1 MDLEAWMQYNRDMD
15 DSPSRSLETD
25 FQDLEP
31 DQADYQ
37 TAMQEGDKDMYKDL
51 REQRNEYFA
60 EMNNSNKGA
69 DLQYDED
76 FYAQMAYEK
85 WIPEIER
92 KGVTAHGKFQ
102 EMNDSW
108 DEDRMDIIGQNGND
122 GLHYVREILHTV
134 EEVEEMLEEGR
145 DSLDPKHYNELPEAL
160 QHWNVVPVMGWDYY
174 IGNATKYLWRAG
186 KKSSG
191 FMSDHDKEIEDLR
204 KAVVYINK
212 RIDHLKG
219 K

>member
-1 MDLEAWMQYNRDMD
+1 MHNEIWMDYNRAAD
-15 DSPSRSLETD
+15 DAP
-25 FQDLEP
+25 DLEP

-37 TAMQEGDKDMYKDL
+37 TAMEEGDKDMYKDL
-51 REQRNEYFA
+51 REQRNEYYT
-60 EMNNSNKGA
+60 EMHNSNNA
-69 DLQYDED
+69 AEEEEED
-76 FYAQMAYEK
+76 FYEHMARTR
-85 WIPEIER
+85 WIPEL
-92 KGVTAHGKFQ
+92 TAHDKF
-102 EMNDSW
+102 EKLNNDWS
-108 DEDRMDIIGQNGND
+108 E
-122 GLHYVREILHTV
+122 REIKEDIYGYGGAFLAVSGKT
-134 EEVEEMLEEGR
+134 EEKKD
-145 DSLDPKHYNELPEAL
+145 DSLDPTHYNQLPEHL

-191 FMSDHDKEIEDLR
+191 LMSDHDKEIEDLR